1 MPDLIGHPARP
12 PLRFLA
18 QGWAGS
24 SFSRVFGYDFP
35 FLLPFAAASNSR
47 ARGRPSPRASR
58 SARTVA
64 GGLAST
70 AGGAA
75 VSARHARPSL
85 FVMPGPDRASLP
97 LRPAALNPLITSTIP
112 ERESSKFADSLSGY
126 HLSINHLAAAR

>member
-1 MPDLIGHPARP
+1 MPGPFLVMPDLIGHLTRP

-18 QGWAGS
+18 QGLAGL
-24 SFSRVFGYDFP
+24 SFGKGFGSLILL
-35 FLLPFAAASNSR
+35 FLSVTAASNSR

-75 VSARHARPSL
+75 VSARHA
-85 FVMPGPDRASLP
+85 
-97 LRPAALNPLITSTIP
+97 ALNPLITNTFP
-112 ERESSKFADSLSGY
+112 ERESSKFDDSLSSY